1 MLVCSCYSL
10 YDTLQQV
17 RPFSCSAPMVSLI
30 VYVLLK
36 LKYLHVAYNWREKIA
51 DMYRLTDE
59 VEVLTTLAKTAK
71 DLAGELKHRTSC
83 IVSRRQSRERGRRSM
98 AMATKRRWAEKSI
111 ESNQISYT
119 ERNRESCCLS
129 VGMSLV

>member
-83 IVSRRQSRERGRRSM
+83 LVVRVGSEVRSM